1 MKIDAIALQKLVWI
15 IYKRFFME
23 KGRLKDVQ
31 IKIGEYVHVLLVLD
45 HKGIETR
52 ITLQGDLY
60 IDHDLV
66 LDTKGTIRYGFLK
79 LNYEK
84 LLKDWTKDI
93 PEIQVQGKQIRIKNE
108 YLKDIHLQNN
118 EIELELL

>member
-1 MKIDAIALQKLVWI
+1 MKIDAITLQKLVWI

-23 KGRLKDVQ
+23 KGKLEDVQ
-31 IKIGEYVHVLLVLD
+31 IKIDEYLHVLLVLD
-45 HKGIETR
+45 YKGIETR
-52 ITLQGDLY
+52 ITLQGNPY
-60 IDHDLV
+60 INHDLV

-93 PEIQVQGKQIRIKNE
+93 PEVQVQGKQIRIKNE

-118 EIELELL
+118 